1 MTHTYSALYPYL
13 GIKAKKNPFFFEGG
27 GMQSCVLKVI
37 SVLFYCLFL
46 KYSGMTMATEIIHLF
61 FKNSFVVHS
70 FVIFCCFTSM
80 FMVP

>member
-1 MTHTYSALYPYL
+1 
-13 GIKAKKNPFFFEGG
+13 
-27 GMQSCVLKVI
+27 MQSCVLKVI